1 MASSDVV
8 LSAALRNNLL
18 SLQGT
23 QRLIDTVQL
32 RLATGL
38 KINSALDGAQKFFTS
53 QSLSN
58 RASDLSRLLDGIN
71 LSIRTIEE
79 ANTGVTAISTLVEQA
94 QALAED
100 AKSATLAASGFAQ
113 IKSSKNLNTTGAL
126 VAASG
131 GTIVAGD
138 DITISVVRANGTIV
152 TSAANVVNFAA
163 GDTIYNVA
171 GYINADAAINPYVQ
185 ATVDSN
191 GRLTLTSKE
200 VGASIRIQDGTTS
213 LGADGYAFL
222 GLEHFVGT
230 EETVAG
236 TRQGGT
242 AVAGRI
248 LYSQLTAGTAV
259 NGLYNSSDTLGAQ
272 ASFLDNAGADSIQVI
287 LDIDGVSTVTT
298 AALLDTNTI
307 QDMIDDINNNA
318 TVNTKVV
325 ASFNRTTGRIEL
337 EFADSVGY
345 VDLQFQANAASTIDF
360 GFSSSPAGP
369 VTIVPPTDVV
379 LAAAGNDISERFS
392 FSGSNADVT
401 QFQDDFNVIRG
412 QIDSLVED
420 ANIRGV
426 NLLQGDNLTTFF
438 NEDRSNTLTTVG
450 SDLSAAGLGIKV
462 ANFSNTANVQL
473 SIDATITALDAVRN
487 FGTTIANSLSIIQ
500 TRRDFTE
507 STITTLKAGANDLIT
522 ADQNEEG
529 ANLLAL
535 QTRQQLGVTALSLAA
550 QSQQS
555 VLRLF

>member
-1 MASSDVV
+1 MASTDVV

-18 SLQGT
+18 SLQST
-23 QRLIDTVQL
+23 QRLIDSVQL

-58 RASDLSRLLDGIN
+58 RASDLGRLLDGIN

-79 ANTGVTAISTLVEQA
+79 ANTGVTAVSALVEQA
-94 QALAED
+94 QAIAED

-131 GTIVAGD
+131 GTIVVGD
-138 DITISVVRANGTIV
+138 DITISVVRSNGTVV

-163 GDTIYNVA
+163 ADTIYNVA

-185 ATVDSN
+185 ATVDAN

-222 GLEHFVGT
+222 GLETFVGT

-242 AVAGRI
+242 AIAGRT
-248 LYSQLTAGTAV
+248 LYSQLTNGVAT

-272 ASFLDNAGADSIQVI
+272 AGFLDNAGADSIQVI
-287 LDIDGVSTVTT
+287 LDIDGVITTTT

-307 QDMIDDINNNA
+307 QDLIDDINNNA

-345 VDLQFQANAASTIDF
+345 VNLQFQANAASTIDF
-360 GFSSSPAGP
+360 GFSGSQSVIAAA
-369 VTIVPPTDVV
+369 VIPTDVV
-379 LAAAGNDISERFS
+379 LGAAGNDISERFN

-401 QFQDDFNVIRG
+401 QFQDDFNTIRG
-412 QIDSLVED
+412 QIDSLAED

-426 NLLQGDNLTTFF
+426 NLLQGDTLTTFF
-438 NEDRSNTLTTVG
+438 NEDRTNTLATVG
-450 SDLSAAGLGIKV
+450 SDLSAAGLGLKV
-462 ANFSNTANVQL
+462 ANFSNTADVQL
-473 SIDATITALDAVRN
+473 SIDQALTALDTVRN

-507 STITTLKAGANDLIT
+507 STISILKAGAADLVT

>member
-1 MASSDVV
+1 MASTDVV

-18 SLQGT
+18 SLQST
-23 QRLIDTVQL
+23 QRLIDSVQL

-58 RASDLSRLLDGIN
+58 RASDLGRLLDGIN

-79 ANTGVTAISTLVEQA
+79 ANTGVTAVSALVEQA
-94 QALAED
+94 QAIAED

-131 GTIVAGD
+131 GTIAVGD
-138 DITISVVRANGTIV
+138 DITISVVRANGTVV

-163 GDTIYNVA
+163 ADTIYNVA

-185 ATVDSN
+185 ATVDAN

-222 GLEHFVGT
+222 GLETFVGT

-242 AVAGRI
+242 AIAGRT
-248 LYSQLTAGTAV
+248 LYSQLTNGVAT

-272 ASFLDNAGADSIQVI
+272 AGFLDNAGADSIQVI
-287 LDIDGVSTVTT
+287 LDIDGVITTTT

-307 QDMIDDINNNA
+307 QDLIDDINNNA

-360 GFSSSPAGP
+360 GFSGSQSVIAAA
-369 VTIVPPTDVV
+369 VIPTDVV
-379 LAAAGNDISERFS
+379 LGAAGNDISERFN

-401 QFQDDFNVIRG
+401 QFQDDFNTIRG

-426 NLLQGDNLTTFF
+426 NLLQGDTLTTFF
-438 NEDRSNTLTTVG
+438 NEDRTNTLATVG
-450 SDLSAAGLGIKV
+450 SDLSAAGLGLKV
-462 ANFSNTANVQL
+462 ANFSNTADVQL
-473 SIDATITALDAVRN
+473 SIDQALTALDTVRN

-507 STITTLKAGANDLIT
+507 STISILKAGAADLVT

>member
-1 MASSDVV
+1 
-8 LSAALRNNLL
+8 
-18 SLQGT
+18 
-23 QRLIDTVQL
+23 LIDSVQL

-58 RASDLSRLLDGIN
+58 RASDLGRLLDGIN

-79 ANTGVTAISTLVEQA
+79 ANTGVTAVSALVEQA
-94 QALAED
+94 QAIAED

-131 GTIVAGD
+131 GTIAVGD
-138 DITISVVRANGTIV
+138 DITISVVRANGTVV

-163 GDTIYNVA
+163 ADTIYNVA

-185 ATVDSN
+185 ATVDAN

-222 GLEHFVGT
+222 GLETFVGT

-242 AVAGRI
+242 AIAGRT
-248 LYSQLTAGTAV
+248 LYSQLTNGVAT

-272 ASFLDNAGADSIQVI
+272 AGFLDNAGADSIQVI
-287 LDIDGVSTVTT
+287 LNIDGVITTTT

-307 QDMIDDINNNA
+307 QDLIDDINNNA

-360 GFSSSPAGP
+360 GFSGSQSVVAAA
-369 VTIVPPTDVV
+369 VIPTDVV
-379 LAAAGNDISERFS
+379 LGAAGNDISERFN

-401 QFQDDFNVIRG
+401 QFQDDFNTIRG

-426 NLLQGDNLTTFF
+426 NLLQGDTLTTFF
-438 NEDRSNTLTTVG
+438 NEDRTNTLATVG

-473 SIDATITALDAVRN
+473 SIDATITALDTVRN

-507 STITTLKAGANDLIT
+507 STISILKAGAADLVT

>member
-1 MASSDVV
+1 MASTDVV

-23 QRLIDTVQL
+23 QRLIDSVQL

-58 RASDLSRLLDGIN
+58 RASDLGRLLDGIN

-79 ANTGVTAISTLVEQA
+79 ANTGVTAVSALVEQA
-94 QALAED
+94 QAIAED

-131 GTIVAGD
+131 GTIVVGD
-138 DITISVVRANGTIV
+138 DITISVVRSNGTVV

-163 GDTIYNVA
+163 ADTIYNVA

-185 ATVDSN
+185 ATVDAN

-222 GLEHFVGT
+222 GLETFVGT

-242 AVAGRI
+242 AIAGRT
-248 LYSQLTAGTAV
+248 LYSQLTNGVAT

-272 ASFLDNAGADSIQVI
+272 AGFLDNAGADSIQVI
-287 LDIDGVSTVTT
+287 LDIDGVITTTT

-307 QDMIDDINNNA
+307 QDLIDDINNNA

-360 GFSSSPAGP
+360 GFSGSQSVVAAA
-369 VTIVPPTDVV
+369 VIPTDVV
-379 LAAAGNDISERFS
+379 LGAGGNDISERFN

-401 QFQDDFNVIRG
+401 QFQDDFNTIRG
-412 QIDSLVED
+412 QIDSLAED

-426 NLLQGDNLTTFF
+426 NLLQGDTLTTFF
-438 NEDRSNTLTTVG
+438 NEDRTNTLATVG
-450 SDLSAAGLGIKV
+450 SDLSAAGLGLKV

-473 SIDATITALDAVRN
+473 SIDQALTALDTVRN

-507 STITTLKAGANDLIT
+507 STISILKAGAADLVT

>member
-1 MASSDVV
+1 MASTDVV

-18 SLQGT
+18 SLQST
-23 QRLIDTVQL
+23 QRLIDSVQL

-58 RASDLSRLLDGIN
+58 RASDLGRLLDGIN

-79 ANTGVTAISTLVEQA
+79 ANTGVTAVSALVEQA
-94 QALAED
+94 QAIAED

-113 IKSSKNLNTTGAL
+113 IKSSKNLDTTGAL

-131 GTIVAGD
+131 GTIVVGD
-138 DITISVVRANGTIV
+138 DITISVVRSNGTVV

-163 GDTIYNVA
+163 ADTIYNVA

-185 ATVDSN
+185 ATVDAN

-222 GLEHFVGT
+222 GLETFVGT

-242 AVAGRI
+242 AIAGRT
-248 LYSQLTAGTAV
+248 LYSQLTNGVAT

-272 ASFLDNAGADSIQVI
+272 AGFLDNAGADSIQVI
-287 LDIDGVSTVTT
+287 LDIDGVITTPT

-307 QDMIDDINNNA
+307 QDLIDDINNNA

-360 GFSSSPAGP
+360 GFSGSQSVIAAA
-369 VTIVPPTDVV
+369 VIPTDVV
-379 LAAAGNDISERFS
+379 LGAAGNDISERFN

-401 QFQDDFNVIRG
+401 QFQDDFNTIRG

-426 NLLQGDNLTTFF
+426 NLLQGDTLTTFF
-438 NEDRSNTLTTVG
+438 NEDRTNTLATVG
-450 SDLSAAGLGIKV
+450 SDLSAAGLGLKV
-462 ANFSNTANVQL
+462 ANFSNTADVQL
-473 SIDATITALDAVRN
+473 SIDQALTALDTVRN

-507 STITTLKAGANDLIT
+507 STISILKAGAADLVT

>member
-1 MASSDVV
+1 MASTDVV

-18 SLQGT
+18 SLQST
-23 QRLIDTVQL
+23 QRLIDSVQL

-58 RASDLSRLLDGIN
+58 RASDLGRLLDGIN

-79 ANTGVTAISTLVEQA
+79 ANTGVTAVSALVEQA
-94 QALAED
+94 QAIAED

-131 GTIVAGD
+131 GTIAVGD
-138 DITISVVRANGTIV
+138 DITISVVRANGTVV

-163 GDTIYNVA
+163 ADTIYNVA

-185 ATVDSN
+185 ATVDAN

-222 GLEHFVGT
+222 GLETFVGT

-242 AVAGRI
+242 AIAGRT
-248 LYSQLTAGTAV
+248 LYSQLTNGVAT

-272 ASFLDNAGADSIQVI
+272 AGFLDNAGADSIQVI
-287 LDIDGVSTVTT
+287 LDIDGVITTTT

-307 QDMIDDINNNA
+307 QDLIDDINNNA

-360 GFSSSPAGP
+360 GFSGSQSVVAAA
-369 VTIVPPTDVV
+369 VIPTDVV
-379 LAAAGNDISERFS
+379 LGAAGNDISERFN

-401 QFQDDFNVIRG
+401 QFQDDFNTIRG

-426 NLLQGDNLTTFF
+426 NLLQGDTLTTFF
-438 NEDRSNTLTTVG
+438 NEDRTNTLATVG

-473 SIDATITALDAVRN
+473 SIDATITALDTVRN

-507 STITTLKAGANDLIT
+507 STISILKAGAADLVT

>member
-1 MASSDVV
+1 MASTDVV

-18 SLQGT
+18 SLQST
-23 QRLIDTVQL
+23 QRLIDSVQL

-58 RASDLSRLLDGIN
+58 RASDLGRLLDGIN

-79 ANTGVTAISTLVEQA
+79 ANTGVTAVSALVEQA
-94 QALAED
+94 QAIAED

-131 GTIVAGD
+131 GTIAVGD
-138 DITISVVRANGTIV
+138 DITISVVRANGTVV

-163 GDTIYNVA
+163 ADTIYNVA

-185 ATVDSN
+185 ATVDAN

-222 GLEHFVGT
+222 GLETFVGT

-242 AVAGRI
+242 AIAGRT
-248 LYSQLTAGTAV
+248 LYSQLTNGVAT

-272 ASFLDNAGADSIQVI
+272 AGFLDNAGADSIQVI
-287 LDIDGVSTVTT
+287 LDIDGVITTTT

-307 QDMIDDINNNA
+307 QDLIDDINNNA

-360 GFSSSPAGP
+360 GFSGSQSVIAAA
-369 VTIVPPTDVV
+369 VIPTDVV
-379 LAAAGNDISERFS
+379 LGAAGNDISERFN

-401 QFQDDFNVIRG
+401 QFQDDFNTIRG

-426 NLLQGDNLTTFF
+426 NLLQGDTLTTFF
-438 NEDRSNTLTTVG
+438 NEDRTNTLATVG

-473 SIDATITALDAVRN
+473 SIDQALTALDTVRN

-507 STITTLKAGANDLIT
+507 STISILKAGAADLVT

>member
-1 MASSDVV
+1 MASTDVV

-18 SLQGT
+18 SLQST
-23 QRLIDTVQL
+23 QRLIDSVQL

-58 RASDLSRLLDGIN
+58 RASDLGRLLDGIN

-79 ANTGVTAISTLVEQA
+79 ANTGVTAVSALVEQA
-94 QALAED
+94 QAIAED

-131 GTIVAGD
+131 GTIAVGD
-138 DITISVVRANGTIV
+138 DITISVVRANGTVV

-163 GDTIYNVA
+163 ADTIYNVA

-185 ATVDSN
+185 ATVDAN

-222 GLEHFVGT
+222 GLETFVGT

-242 AVAGRI
+242 AIAGRT
-248 LYSQLTAGTAV
+248 LYSQLTNGVAT

-272 ASFLDNAGADSIQVI
+272 AGFLDNAGADSIQVI
-287 LDIDGVSTVTT
+287 LNIDGVITTTT

-307 QDMIDDINNNA
+307 QDLIDDINNNA

-360 GFSSSPAGP
+360 GFSGSQSVVAAA
-369 VTIVPPTDVV
+369 VIPTDVV
-379 LAAAGNDISERFS
+379 LGAGGNDISERFN

-401 QFQDDFNVIRG
+401 QFQDDFNTIRG

-426 NLLQGDNLTTFF
+426 NLLQGDTLTTFF
-438 NEDRSNTLTTVG
+438 NEDRTNTLATVG

-473 SIDATITALDAVRN
+473 SIDATITALDTVRN

-507 STITTLKAGANDLIT
+507 STISILKAGAADLVT

>member
-1 MASSDVV
+1 MASTDVV

-18 SLQGT
+18 SLQST
-23 QRLIDTVQL
+23 QRLIDSVQL

-58 RASDLSRLLDGIN
+58 RASDLGRLLDGIN

-79 ANTGVTAISTLVEQA
+79 ANTGVTAVSALVEQA
-94 QALAED
+94 QAIAED

-131 GTIVAGD
+131 GTIVVGD
-138 DITISVVRANGTIV
+138 DITISVVRANGLVV

-163 GDTIYNVA
+163 ADTIYNVA

-185 ATVDSN
+185 ATVDAN
-191 GRLTLTSKE
+191 GRLTLTAKE
-200 VGASIRIQDGTTS
+200 VGASIRIQDGTTT

-242 AVAGRI
+242 AIAGRT
-248 LYSQLTAGTAV
+248 LYSQLTNGVAT

-272 ASFLDNAGADSIQVI
+272 AGFLDNAGADSIQVI
-287 LDIDGVSTVTT
+287 LDIDGVSTVTS

-307 QDMIDDINNNA
+307 QDLIDDINNNA

-337 EFADSVGY
+337 EFTDSVGY

-360 GFSSSPAGP
+360 GFSGSPSVIAAA
-369 VTIVPPTDVV
+369 VIPTDVV
-379 LAAAGNDISERFS
+379 LGAAGNDISERFS

-401 QFQDDFNVIRG
+401 QFQDDFNTIRG

-426 NLLQGDNLTTFF
+426 NLLQGDTLTTFF
-438 NEDRSNTLTTVG
+438 NEDRTNTLATVG

-473 SIDATITALDAVRN
+473 SIDATLTALDAVRN

-507 STITTLKAGANDLIT
+507 STISTLKAGAGDLVN

>member
-1 MASSDVV
+1 MASTDVV

-18 SLQGT
+18 SLQST
-23 QRLIDTVQL
+23 QRLIDSVQL

-58 RASDLSRLLDGIN
+58 RASDLGRLLDGIN

-79 ANTGVTAISTLVEQA
+79 ANTGVTAVSALVEQA
-94 QALAED
+94 QAIAED

-131 GTIVAGD
+131 GTIAVGD
-138 DITISVVRANGTIV
+138 DITISVVRANGTVV

-163 GDTIYNVA
+163 ADTIYNVA

-185 ATVDSN
+185 ATVDAN

-222 GLEHFVGT
+222 GLETFVGT

-242 AVAGRI
+242 AIAGRT
-248 LYSQLTAGTAV
+248 LYSQLTNGVAT

-272 ASFLDNAGADSIQVI
+272 AGFLDNAGADSIQVI
-287 LDIDGVSTVTT
+287 LNIDGVITTTT

-307 QDMIDDINNNA
+307 QDLIDDINNNA

-360 GFSSSPAGP
+360 GFSGSQSVVAAA
-369 VTIVPPTDVV
+369 VIPTDVV
-379 LAAAGNDISERFS
+379 LGAAGNDISERFN

-401 QFQDDFNVIRG
+401 QFQDDFNTIRG

-426 NLLQGDNLTTFF
+426 NLLQGDTLTTFF
-438 NEDRSNTLTTVG
+438 NEDRTNTLATVG

-473 SIDATITALDAVRN
+473 SIDATITALDTVRN

-507 STITTLKAGANDLIT
+507 STISILKAGAADLVT

>member
-1 MASSDVV
+1 MASTDVV

-18 SLQGT
+18 SLQST
-23 QRLIDTVQL
+23 QRLIDSVQL

-58 RASDLSRLLDGIN
+58 RASDLGRLLDGIN

-79 ANTGVTAISTLVEQA
+79 ANTGVTAVSALVEQA
-94 QALAED
+94 QAIAED

-131 GTIVAGD
+131 GTIAVGD
-138 DITISVVRANGTIV
+138 DITISVVRANGTVV

-163 GDTIYNVA
+163 ADTIYNVA

-185 ATVDSN
+185 ATVDAN

-222 GLEHFVGT
+222 GLETFVGT

-242 AVAGRI
+242 AIAGRT
-248 LYSQLTAGTAV
+248 LYSQLTNGVAT

-272 ASFLDNAGADSIQVI
+272 AGFLDNAGADSIQVI
-287 LDIDGVSTVTT
+287 LNIDGVITTTT

-307 QDMIDDINNNA
+307 QDLIDDINNNA

-360 GFSSSPAGP
+360 GFSGSQSVVAAA
-369 VTIVPPTDVV
+369 VIPTDVV
-379 LAAAGNDISERFS
+379 LGAGGNDISERFN

-401 QFQDDFNVIRG
+401 QFQDDFNTIRG
-412 QIDSLVED
+412 QIDSLAED

-426 NLLQGDNLTTFF
+426 NLLQGDTLTTFF
-438 NEDRSNTLTTVG
+438 NEDRTNTLATVG

-473 SIDATITALDAVRN
+473 SIDATITALDTVRN

-507 STITTLKAGANDLIT
+507 STISILKAGAADLVT

>member
-1 MASSDVV
+1 MASTDVV

-18 SLQGT
+18 SLQST
-23 QRLIDTVQL
+23 QRLIDSVQL

-58 RASDLSRLLDGIN
+58 RASDLGRLLDGIN

-79 ANTGVTAISTLVEQA
+79 ANTGVTAVSALVEQA
-94 QALAED
+94 QAIAED

-131 GTIVAGD
+131 GTIAVGD
-138 DITISVVRANGTIV
+138 DITISVVRANGTVV

-163 GDTIYNVA
+163 ADTIYNVA

-185 ATVDSN
+185 ATVDAN

-222 GLEHFVGT
+222 GLETFVGT

-242 AVAGRI
+242 AIAGRT
-248 LYSQLTAGTAV
+248 LYSQLTNGVAT

-272 ASFLDNAGADSIQVI
+272 AGFLDNAGADSIQVI
-287 LDIDGVSTVTT
+287 LDIDGVITTTT

-307 QDMIDDINNNA
+307 QDLIDDINNNA

-360 GFSSSPAGP
+360 GFSGSQSVIAAA
-369 VTIVPPTDVV
+369 VIPTDVV
-379 LAAAGNDISERFS
+379 LGAAGNDISERFN

-401 QFQDDFNVIRG
+401 QFQDDFNTIRG

-426 NLLQGDNLTTFF
+426 NLLQGDTLTTFF
-438 NEDRSNTLTTVG
+438 NEDRTNTLATVG

-473 SIDATITALDAVRN
+473 SINATLTALDTVRN

-507 STITTLKAGANDLIT
+507 STISILKAGAADLVT

>member
-222 GLEHFVGT
+222 GLETFVGT

-426 NLLQGDNLTTFF
+426 NLLQGDTLTTFF
-438 NEDRSNTLTTVG
+438 NEDRTNTLATVG

>member
-1 MASSDVV
+1 
-8 LSAALRNNLL
+8 
-18 SLQGT
+18 
-23 QRLIDTVQL
+23 LIDSVQL

-58 RASDLSRLLDGIN
+58 RASDLGRLLDGIN

-79 ANTGVTAISTLVEQA
+79 ANTGVTAVSALVEQA
-94 QALAED
+94 QAIAED

-131 GTIVAGD
+131 GTIAVGD
-138 DITISVVRANGTIV
+138 DITISVVRANGTVV

-163 GDTIYNVA
+163 ADTIYNVA

-185 ATVDSN
+185 ATVDAN

-222 GLEHFVGT
+222 GLETFAGT

-242 AVAGRI
+242 AIAGRT
-248 LYSQLTAGTAV
+248 LYSQLTNGVAT

-272 ASFLDNAGADSIQVI
+272 AGFLDNAGADSIQVI
-287 LDIDGVSTVTT
+287 LNIDGVITTTT

-307 QDMIDDINNNA
+307 QDLIDDINNNA

-360 GFSSSPAGP
+360 GFSGSQSVVAAA
-369 VTIVPPTDVV
+369 VIPTDVV
-379 LAAAGNDISERFS
+379 LGAAGNDISERFN

-401 QFQDDFNVIRG
+401 QFQDDFNTIRG

-426 NLLQGDNLTTFF
+426 NLLQGDTLTTFF
-438 NEDRSNTLTTVG
+438 NEDRTNTLATVG

-473 SIDATITALDAVRN
+473 SIDATITALDTVRN

-507 STITTLKAGANDLIT
+507 STISILKAGAADLVT

>member
-1 MASSDVV
+1 MASTDVV

-23 QRLIDTVQL
+23 QRLIDSVQL

-58 RASDLSRLLDGIN
+58 RASDLGRLLDGIN

-79 ANTGVTAISTLVEQA
+79 ANTGVTAVSALVEQA
-94 QALAED
+94 QAIAED

-131 GTIVAGD
+131 GTIAVGD
-138 DITISVVRANGTIV
+138 DITISVVRANGTVV

-163 GDTIYNVA
+163 ADTIYNVA

-185 ATVDSN
+185 ATVDAN

-222 GLEHFVGT
+222 GLETFVGT

-242 AVAGRI
+242 AIAGRT
-248 LYSQLTAGTAV
+248 LYSQLTNGVAT

-272 ASFLDNAGADSIQVI
+272 AGFLDNAGADSIQVI
-287 LDIDGVSTVTT
+287 LNIDGVITTTT

-307 QDMIDDINNNA
+307 QDLIDDINNNA

-360 GFSSSPAGP
+360 GFSGSQSVIAAA
-369 VTIVPPTDVV
+369 VIPTDVV
-379 LAAAGNDISERFS
+379 LGAAGNDISERFN

-401 QFQDDFNVIRG
+401 QFQDDFNTIRG

-426 NLLQGDNLTTFF
+426 NLLQGDTLTTFF
-438 NEDRSNTLTTVG
+438 NEDRTNTLATVG

-473 SIDATITALDAVRN
+473 SINATLTALDTVRN

-507 STITTLKAGANDLIT
+507 STISILKAGAADLVT

>member
-1 MASSDVV
+1 MASTDVV

-18 SLQGT
+18 SLQST
-23 QRLIDTVQL
+23 QRLIDSVQL

-58 RASDLSRLLDGIN
+58 RASDLGRLLDGIN

-79 ANTGVTAISTLVEQA
+79 ANTGVTAVSALVEQA
-94 QALAED
+94 QAIAED

-138 DITISVVRANGTIV
+138 DITNSVVRANGTIV

-163 GDTIYNVA
+163 ADTIYNVA

-185 ATVDSN
+185 ATVDAN

-222 GLEHFVGT
+222 GLETFVGT

-242 AVAGRI
+242 AIAGRT
-248 LYSQLTAGTAV
+248 LYSQLTNGVAT

-272 ASFLDNAGADSIQVI
+272 AGFLDNAGADSIQVI
-287 LDIDGVSTVTT
+287 LDIDGVITTTT

-307 QDMIDDINNNA
+307 QDLIDDINNNA

-360 GFSSSPAGP
+360 GFSGSQSVIAAA
-369 VTIVPPTDVV
+369 VIPTDVV
-379 LAAAGNDISERFS
+379 LGAAGNDISERFN

-401 QFQDDFNVIRG
+401 QFQDDFNTIRG
-412 QIDSLVED
+412 QIDSLAED

-426 NLLQGDNLTTFF
+426 NLLQGDTLTTFF
-438 NEDRSNTLTTVG
+438 NEDRTNTLATVG

-473 SIDATITALDAVRN
+473 SINATLTALDTVRN

-507 STITTLKAGANDLIT
+507 STISILKAGAADLVT